1 MSTNLDVNGNGA
13 AAATS
18 SDPADDQMEDDDEME
33 ADSQEPAAPNR
44 PESPAAHNEDDKD
57 QVEKTTVAVKIEEE
71 DESVVAVV
79 VPRVQESAVQLRT
92 ADQPRP
98 KSRKPLPGLLKIG
111 HERSTA
117 PASVTQG
124 FKQVKYTVC
133 TTCTMYFRQHVL

>member
-1 MSTNLDVNGNGA
+1 MSTNFDVNGNG

-79 VPRVQESAVQLRT
+79 VPRVQESAV
-92 ADQPRP
+92 
-98 KSRKPLPGLLKIG
+98 

-133 TTCTMYFRQHVL
+133 TTCTLYFRQHVL